1 MAEVMT
7 EEMKRTIIEEHEFR
21 IRCVPTTVLIA
32 EGWTLYGI
40 AKFLGKPDMSLGTY
54 GKDRTL
60 FLRERVNAARPE
72 FDAWY
77 SQRESRRRKP

>member
-1 MAEVMT
+1 MT
-7 EEMKRTIIEEHEFR
+7 ELMTDEERRAIIEEHGFR
-21 IRCVPTTVLIA
+21 IRCVPTMVLIA
-32 EGWTLYGI
+32 EGWTRLGI
-40 AKFLGKPDMSLGTY
+40 TKFLGEPDMSLGTY